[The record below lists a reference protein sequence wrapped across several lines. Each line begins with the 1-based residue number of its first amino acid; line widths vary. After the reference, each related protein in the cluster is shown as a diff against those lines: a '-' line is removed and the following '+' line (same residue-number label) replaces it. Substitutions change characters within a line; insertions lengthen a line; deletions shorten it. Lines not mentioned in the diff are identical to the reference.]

1 MDPKKRKRIDEEMAR
16 WVQTD
21 PTMVRLRERIEY
33 YQARIAERERAER
46 EGGMEPASGD
56 RAE

>member
-21 PTMVRLRERIEY
+21 PTMVRLRERIDY
-33 YQARIAERERAER
+33 YQARIAERERVER
-46 EGGMEPASGD
+46 EGGTEPASGD